1 MDPPSE
7 EGTVVSTAL
16 LFGTALVLVFLVLW
30 QLAKSAL
37 TIEAD
42 AHHAEELARQN
53 LQRQQERERRAR
65 QNSGDDDRVLG
76 TPPEAERAVV
86 FPKGLPWRFHFPSS
100 PDCAAATNKDASAMS
115 PACETVMV
123 YGMGRASLTSYQGRL
138 GLAACLRSD
147 VSSLEK
153 ARLAQPDMI
162 VVEENRDAKAGETA
176 WRPPPAWDRS
186 QPLTLCLEIIET
198 PEAARQDEGAEVP
211 PFDFERLAVELS
223 ISAEQGLRP
232 SASFA
237 RRSDGQVLRLVSAF
251 TDMRED
257 GACCVC
263 LSAPA
268 AVLFEPC
275 AHLACCVDCAS
286 VLKACPIC
294 TSPIK
299 RRLEIESL
307 GV

>member
-1 MDPPSE
+1 MDTPGE
-7 EGTVVSTAL
+7 GGTVVTTAL
-16 LFGTALVLVFLVLW
+16 LFGTALVLVFLLLW

-53 LQRQQERERRAR
+53 LQRQQERRAT
-65 QNSGDDDRVLG
+65 QSGGVLG

-86 FPKGLPWRFHFPSS
+86 FPAGLPWRFHFSS
-100 PDCAAATNKDASAMS
+100 VAASAQDASAGS
-115 PACETVMV
+115 RAAGETVTV
-123 YGMGRASLTSYQGRL
+123 YGQGRASLTSYQGRL

-153 ARLAQPDMI
+153 ARLAQPDII
-162 VVEENRDAKAGETA
+162 VVEPRDSKAGETV
-176 WRPPPAWDRS
+176 WCPPPAWDRS
-186 QPLTLCLEIIET
+186 QPLTLCLEILE
-198 PEAARQDEGAEVP
+198 PPQVRPAEGAELP

-223 ISAEQGLRP
+223 ISAEQELRP

-268 AVLFEPC
+268 TVLFEPC
-275 AHLACCVDCAS
+275 AHMACCADCAG